1 MQRFGNFVVG
11 IVTGAL
17 VGSIAALLLAPM
29 SGEELRTQA
38 AERAD
43 AETETQLKP
52 VRADAVRQD
61 VLEAYEARVAQLEA
75 ELDRLR
81 KTPSEEK

>member
-43 AETETQLKP
+43 A
-52 VRADAVRQD
+52 VRQD

-81 KTPSEEK
+81 KPPAEEK

>member
-1 MQRFGNFVVG
+1 MQRFGNFMVG
-11 IVTGAL
+11 IITGAL

-38 AERAD
+38 AERA
-43 AETETQLKP
+43 E
-52 VRADAVRQD
+52 AVRQD

-81 KTPSEEK
+81 KTPSEK

>member
-1 MQRFGNFVVG
+1 MQRFGNFMVG
-11 IVTGAL
+11 IITGAL

-43 AETETQLKP
+43 A
-52 VRADAVRQD
+52 VRQD

-81 KTPSEEK
+81 KPPSEEK

>member
-1 MQRFGNFVVG
+1 MQRFGNFMVG
-11 IVTGAL
+11 IITGAL

-38 AERAD
+38 AE
-43 AETETQLKP
+43 
-52 VRADAVRQD
+52 RADAVRQD

>member
-1 MQRFGNFVVG
+1 MQRFGNFMVG

-43 AETETQLKP
+43 A
-52 VRADAVRQD
+52 VRQD

-75 ELDRLR
+75 ELERLR
-81 KTPSEEK
+81 KTPSEE

>member
-1 MQRFGNFVVG
+1 MQRFGNFMVG
-11 IVTGAL
+11 IITGAL

-38 AERAD
+38 AE
-43 AETETQLKP
+43 
-52 VRADAVRQD
+52 RADAVRQD

-81 KTPSEEK
+81 KTPSEK

>member
-1 MQRFGNFVVG
+1 
-11 IVTGAL
+11 
-17 VGSIAALLLAPM
+17 M

-38 AERAD
+38 AE
-43 AETETQLKP
+43 
-52 VRADAVRQD
+52 RADAVRQD

>member
-1 MQRFGNFVVG
+1 MQRFGNFMVG

-38 AERAD
+38 AERA
-43 AETETQLKP
+43 E
-52 VRADAVRQD
+52 AVRQD

-75 ELDRLR
+75 ELARLR
-81 KTPSEEK
+81 KPQSEEK

>member
-1 MQRFGNFVVG
+1 MQRFGNFMVG
-11 IVTGAL
+11 IITGAL

-43 AETETQLKP
+43 A
-52 VRADAVRQD
+52 VRQD

-75 ELDRLR
+75 ELERLR
-81 KTPSEEK
+81 KPPSEEK

>member
-43 AETETQLKP
+43 A
-52 VRADAVRQD
+52 VRLD